1 MVTLAAIALTCWLCS
16 LIARPRKPVAGN
28 EAQELVYV
36 RLLGR
41 QQTLMLLALVVTAG
55 VLLALVIAIRPGR
68 IDPNFAALRRPNAS
82 CIQGAYNPGTCAAPQ
97 AGTRAIR
104 EIQDDGRVAIVA
116 TVFAQ
121 RSDANRP

>member
-16 LIARPRKPVAGN
+16 LIALPRKPVAGN

-55 VLLALVIAIRPGR
+55 ALLSLVVAIRPGR
-68 IDPNFAALRRPNAS
+68 VDPGYEALRRPNAS
-82 CIQGAYNPGTCAAPQ
+82 CIQDAYTPGSCATPQ
-97 AGTRAIR
+97 AGRRAIR
-104 EIQDDGRVAIVA
+104 EIQDDGRAAIVA
-116 TVFAQ
+116 TAFVPH
-121 RSDANRP
+121 SDTDGA